1 MQENRTVVCL
11 HCHVEH
17 PEAHHERVVHN
28 RTPLFGPWAGWR
40 MAGRDLVSP
49 DGDRITARRL
59 IGILWAERSRQ
70 RILKALPRQRPSVVL
85 LPARESFT
93 DIA

>member
-1 MQENRTVVCL
+1 VKQETLR
-11 HCHVEH
+11 
-17 PEAHHERVVHN
+17 
-28 RTPLFGPWAGWR
+28 
-40 MAGRDLVSP
+40 
-49 DGDRITARRL
+49 DRITARRL

>member
-1 MQENRTVVCL
+1 MTD
-11 HCHVEH
+11 
-17 PEAHHERVVHN
+17 
-28 RTPLFGPWAGWR
+28 
-40 MAGRDLVSP
+40 RDLVSP

-70 RILKALPRQRPSVVL
+70 RILNALPRQWPSVVL

>member
-1 MQENRTVVCL
+1 MQEHRTVTCL

-17 PEAHHERVVHN
+17 PQAHHERAVHN
-28 RTPLFGPWAGWR
+28 ITPLFGPWVGWR

-59 IGILWAERSRQ
+59 VGILWAERSRQ
-70 RILKALPRQRPSVVL
+70 RILRTVQPKAPTVVV

>member
-11 HCHVEH
+11 HWHVEH